1 MKKRG
6 AVGTYLVLV
15 AAVVLSKVLGMVRNM
30 LLARFYGTSAM
41 ADAFTAAS
49 SLPLTI
55 YDVTLG
61 TAIASAFVPVFN
73 ERLTKEGKQEAERFG
88 NNFLNIALLVSF
100 GLVAIGCIFPNAALF
115 MVASGLSGEA
125 LSIATNLTRIILP
138 VMAVAAGVYI
148 FIGIL
153 QSYSSFVGPALVS
166 LVSNLAMILYFTL
179 LDRKFGI
186 YGLGVA
192 FTIGWLLQLLFL
204 LPFLRAKKFRYT
216 PKIDLKSPH
225 LRRVLV
231 LTLPLFVAALAQPIN
246 QLISTNISSNLGE
259 GLLASVNY
267 AYQAYFTVSGIFSY
281 CLTNLFFP
289 EMSRCFARGEQ
300 EEAVGICR
308 GMLGT
313 ITAIVVPVMAFL
325 AGNSKPIIRLLY
337 QGKSFTT
344 EDTALVGT
352 LLAIYSCAI
361 LFYSYQ
367 EILNK
372 YFYSMQKVR
381 MPVITAF
388 FGIGVNLLVS
398 LIAVRKAGIFGLAL
412 GTLTA
417 AAVMA
422 IILIIFSKKVTPKL
436 YDRRLFMGIGKDLVG
451 ACAVFV
457 AAREVRIALERAIGG
472 NAGAGL
478 GLLAGLLAGAAV
490 YFAVLW
496 LLGSE
501 ELKALLKKNH

>member
-1 MKKRG
+1 M
-6 AVGTYLVLV
+6 
-15 AAVVLSKVLGMVRNM
+15 
-30 LLARFYGTSAM
+30 
-41 ADAFTAAS
+41 
-49 SLPLTI
+49 
-55 YDVTLG
+55 
-61 TAIASAFVPVFN
+61 
-73 ERLTKEGKQEAERFG
+73 
-88 NNFLNIALLVSF
+88 
-100 GLVAIGCIFPNAALF
+100 
-115 MVASGLSGEA
+115 
-125 LSIATNLTRIILP
+125 
-138 VMAVAAGVYI
+138 
-148 FIGIL
+148 
-153 QSYSSFVGPALVS
+153 
-166 LVSNLAMILYFTL
+166 
-179 LDRKFGI
+179 
-186 YGLGVA
+186 
-192 FTIGWLLQLLFL
+192 
-204 LPFLRAKKFRYT
+204 
-216 PKIDLKSPH
+216 
-225 LRRVLV
+225 